1 MEKKSKQQILPNQ
14 YNDMIVINKKLENND
29 KKVLFNLQKEIIEKE
44 KNIKKIKNELKK
56 SSNNKS
62 SIDIGKNA
70 NSKKKVM
77 SRKFK
82 DLRILKI

>member
-1 MEKKSKQQILPNQ
+1 
-14 YNDMIVINKKLENND
+14 MIVINKKLENND